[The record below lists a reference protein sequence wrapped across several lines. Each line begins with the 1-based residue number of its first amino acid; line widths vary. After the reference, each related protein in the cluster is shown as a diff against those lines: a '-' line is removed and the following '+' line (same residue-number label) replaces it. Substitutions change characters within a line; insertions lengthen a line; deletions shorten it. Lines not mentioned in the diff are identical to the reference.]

1 MYYSSTQRFNHK
13 ENQMTNATA
22 SFDDMTTVTM
32 KNGNKAL
39 AEAAQAKQEKLPH
52 TTNLKGREVI
62 GKHWSGDPIFKP
74 QVGDACTKYI
84 GSDRYAGTIVA
95 VSKSGKRVTWRQDE
109 TIPAEGHEGPFGRQR
124 YDYLP
129 VENGYTME
137 FSLRKSGSW
146 RVVGESDRNG
156 YGLRMGERDTYR
168 DPHF

>member
-13 ENQMTNATA
+13 ENQMTIAT
-22 SFDDMTTVTM
+22 
-32 KNGNKAL
+32 
-39 AEAAQAKQEKLPH
+39 KQETLPH
-52 TTNLKGREVI
+52 TTNLEGREVI
-62 GKHWSGDPIFKP
+62 DKHWSGDPIFKP

-109 TIPAEGHEGPFGRQR
+109 TISADGHEGPFGRQR